1 MSNVYLITLSGE
13 DHPGQTAEIAS
24 TLARH
29 DAQLLDINQANIHE
43 SLLQG
48 VMFRLSDE
56 ADADALLMEL
66 DAAADRL
73 DLQLKVSPVS
83 MEDYEQWEQAAG
95 RPRYI
100 VTVFARSMTARRFAA
115 VTKVIAEQGLNI
127 DVITRLSGRPAL
139 VPFEHLEQPGSRAAI
154 EISVRG
160 EPADADALK
169 ARFLDLSRELE
180 VDIAFQVDSVYR
192 RSRRLVAFDMDSTL
206 IQHEVINELAAEA
219 GAEVERE
226 VAAITES
233 AMRGELDFD
242 DSLRQRVATLKG
254 LGEPVLANVV
264 KRLRLTDGAERLIS
278 NLKRF
283 GYKTAII
290 SGGFK
295 YFGHALQERLGIDY
309 VAANELEI
317 VDGQLTG
324 RVVEPIVN
332 ARRKAEL
339 LESIAAS
346 EKIDLEQTI
355 AVGDGAN
362 DLAMLR
368 VAGLGIAF
376 HAKPIVEA
384 SAEHKITTMG
394 LDGILY
400 LIGFRD
406 RDLTP
411 EPGGEQESGRFV
423 PPSSRVA

>member
-1 MSNVYLITLSGE
+1 MPQIFLITLSGE
-13 DHPGQTAEIAS
+13 DRPGLTARIAR
-24 TLARH
+24 TLAEHR
-29 DAQLLDINQANIHE
+29 AQVLDINQANIHE

-48 VMFRLSDE
+48 IMFRLPE
-56 ADADALLMEL
+56 DADGEAALLAL
-66 DAAADRL
+66 DATAEQL
-73 DLQLKVSPVS
+73 ELQLKVSPVS
-83 MEDYEQWEQAAG
+83 RDEYEQWEHAAG

-100 VTVFARSMTARRFAA
+100 VTIFARAITAQRFAA
-115 VTKVIAEQGLNI
+115 VSEIIVEQGLNI
-127 DVITRLSGRPAL
+127 DVITRLSGRPPLHDFA
-139 VPFEHLEQPGSRAAI
+139 ELELPTNRAAV
-154 EISVRG
+154 EVSVRG
-160 EPADADALK
+160 EARDADAMKESFLK
-169 ARFLDLSRELE
+169 LSRELD

-219 GAEVERE
+219 GPDTAQR
-226 VAAITES
+226 VAAITEA

-242 DSLRQRVATLKG
+242 ESLRQRVATLEG
-254 LGEPVLANVV
+254 LEEPVMAKVAR
-264 KRLRLTDGAERLIS
+264 RLNLTEGAERLIS

-295 YFGHALQERLGIDY
+295 YFGHHLQERLGIDY

-317 VDGQLTG
+317 IDGRLTG

-332 ARRKAEL
+332 ARRKSEL

-384 SAEHKITTMG
+384 SAEHKISTMG

-406 RDLTP
+406 RDLVPETTPIPQP
-411 EPGGEQESGRFV
+411 EPMN
-423 PPSSRVA
+423 PARVA